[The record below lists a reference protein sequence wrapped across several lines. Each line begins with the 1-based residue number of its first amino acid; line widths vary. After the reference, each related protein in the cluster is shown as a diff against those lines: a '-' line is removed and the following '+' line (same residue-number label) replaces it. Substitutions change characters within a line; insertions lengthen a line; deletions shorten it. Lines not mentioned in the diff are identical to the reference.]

1 MGKRVRLRGS
11 AGKSV
16 RLLALAS
23 AASLVTVVPAGGMAG
38 AGVAGAH
45 AGGYRQIANLTGPNV
60 PFFKAPPGSLV
71 PDIVIVDPA
80 LHRVYLSDQSN
91 VKAGTNG
98 HVVGAVDAW
107 DTQTFKFAGAM
118 FGGFTELTGFPAPSH
133 TQCPEAVLAAHPPH
147 TLARNTRW

>member
-1 MGKRVRLRGS
+1 MGKRVRLRAS

-23 AASLVTVVPAGGMAG
+23 AASLVTVLPAGGMAG

-45 AGGYRQIANLTGPNV
+45 ARGYRQIAHLTGPNV

-80 LHRVYLSDQSN
+80 LHPVYPSDQSN
-91 VKAGTNG
+91 VKAGTNR
-98 HVVGAVDAW
+98 HVGR
-107 DTQTFKFAGAM
+107 AG
-118 FGGFTELTGFPAPSH
+118 
-133 TQCPEAVLAAHPPH
+133 EA
-147 TLARNTRW
+147 RGN